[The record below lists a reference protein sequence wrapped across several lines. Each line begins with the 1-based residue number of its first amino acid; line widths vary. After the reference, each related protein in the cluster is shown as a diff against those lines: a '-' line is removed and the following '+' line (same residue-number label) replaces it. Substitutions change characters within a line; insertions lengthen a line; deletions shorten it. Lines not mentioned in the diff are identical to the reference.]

1 MKKYFIIA
9 LSLLSFQVL
18 ASEESIHLK
27 EGPGSDL
34 VAHKC
39 SICHSVDMIQINS
52 PFMNQKEWTAT
63 VSKMVHVMG
72 APLDDKEITEAVG
85 YLTKYYGK

>member
-9 LSLLSFQVL
+9 LSLLSFQAL
-18 ASEESIHLK
+18 ASEENIHLK
-27 EGPGSDL
+27 EGPGSEL

-63 VSKMVHVMG
+63 VNKMVHVMG
-72 APLDDKEITEAVG
+72 APLDANETAEAID
-85 YLTKYYGK
+85 YLSKNYGK

>member
-9 LSLLSFQVL
+9 LSLLSFQSL
-18 ASEESIHLK
+18 AAEKDIILK
-27 EGPGSDL
+27 DGPGKEI
-34 VAHKC
+34 VETKC

-63 VSKMVHVMG
+63 VNKMVHVMG
-72 APLDDKEITEAVG
+72 APLDAEQIPVAIE
-85 YLTKYYGK
+85 YLTKNYGK